1 MADEDSELGD
11 EQSDDETNGEETDGS
26 SQDSNLFGDQEI
38 PLELDTIKKNMQ
50 RDYTKKT
57 TRLAEQRRELLEQNA
72 DLISKAR
79 AYDNLQTNPN
89 FQKAIKAAVSEDND
103 NNSDDEIGDLS
114 VYGENAEQMRGLVTL
129 ISNASSK
136 KAVKAIQKMLDP
148 VLTKL
153 NAEGSKGVIP
163 NLQNWVKEQKDET
176 GMDYPDPKR
185 YEIEI
190 KEFMDQGFSAEQA
203 YRASIKFS
211 DIKVNKASDTPTKK
225 KQSSTFAPGSS
236 SAGNVSGKN
245 KYTIEKVMDMKNKG
259 EKMPTIDELVQMAKD
274 GKL

>member
-1 MADEDSELGD
+1 MADEDSELND
-11 EQSDDETNGEETDGS
+11 EQSDDETDGEELDDS

-38 PLELDTIKKNMQ
+38 PPELDVIKKNMQ

-79 AYDNLQTNPN
+79 AYDNLQTNAN

-114 VYGENAEQMRGLVTL
+114 AYGENAEQMRGLVTL

-153 NAEGSKGVIP
+153 NTEGNRGIIP
-163 NLQNWVKEQKDET
+163 NLQSWVKEQREET

-211 DIKVNKASDTPTKK
+211 DIKVRKASDTTKK

-236 SAGNVSGKN
+236 SVGNASGKK
-245 KYTIEKVMDMKNKG
+245 KYTVDRVMEMKNKG
-259 EKMPTIDELVQMAKD
+259 EKMPTIDELIQMAHD

>member
-26 SQDSNLFGDQEI
+26 SQDSDLFGDMEI
-38 PLELDTIKKNMQ
+38 PPELDNVKKNMQ
-50 RDYTKKT
+50 RGWTKKT
-57 TRLAEQRRELLEQNA
+57 QQLAELRRELLEQNA

-79 AYDNLQTNPN
+79 DYDYLQTNPN

-114 VYGENAEQMRGLVTL
+114 AYGEDEPRMRALVST
-129 ISNASSK
+129 ISDASSK
-136 KAVKAIQKMLDP
+136 RAAKAILKTLEP
-148 VLTKL
+148 VLAKI
-153 NAEGSKGVIP
+153 NAEGNKGIMP
-163 NLQNWVKEQKDET
+163 NLQNWVKEQEVET
-176 GMDYPDPKR
+176 GNIYPDPKR
-185 YEIEI
+185 YEVEI
-190 KEFMDQGFSAEQA
+190 KEFMGQGFSAEQA

-211 DIKVNKASDTPTKK
+211 DIKVRKASDTTTKK

-236 SAGNVSGKN
+236 SVGNVSGKT
-245 KYTIEKVMDMKNKG
+245 KYTVEKVMDMKNKG